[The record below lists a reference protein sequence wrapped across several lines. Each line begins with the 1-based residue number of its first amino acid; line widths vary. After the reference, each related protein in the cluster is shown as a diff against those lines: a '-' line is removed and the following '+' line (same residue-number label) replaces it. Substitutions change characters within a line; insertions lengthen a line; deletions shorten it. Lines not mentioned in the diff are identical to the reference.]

1 VTEIALVVALLFAVA
16 LLAVASRRIGIPYP
30 ILMVVAG
37 LGLGLIP
44 GLPRLELEPDLVFL
58 FFLPPILFSAAF
70 FTSIREFRRNIR
82 PISLLAIGL
91 VLATI
96 GAVALVVHGVEPQ
109 LGWAAAFALGA
120 IVSPTDAIAATAI
133 AQRLGMPRRLVTI
146 IEGESLV
153 NDATALVA
161 YRLAVV
167 AVVSGAF
174 ALDRAILSFFY
185 VVLAGVAV
193 GVVVGFAVSYV
204 IGRLHDPPVEVT
216 ISLLAPFAAYLP
228 AELIGAS
235 GVLATVTAGLIVG
248 WRAPRTLGSDT
259 RVLGSAVWQ
268 MVIFLLNGVAFILIG
283 LQLPSIVERL
293 AGPVGNEVLGI
304 TAAVI
309 VTVIAVRLIWV
320 FPATYLPRLLV
331 PGLAKRDPSP
341 PVRAVVVLG
350 WSGMRGVLS
359 LGAALALPR
368 VTDAGAPF
376 PGRDLILFV
385 TFAVIVAT
393 LVGQGLTLPWVIR
406 HSGIGDD
413 GSVSHE
419 ELHARQAAND
429 AALDRLVALTTEVPG
444 HLELIDNLR
453 GRYDHQ
459 TEHLVHD
466 HEEGL
471 VEPTQE
477 AIDHEKI
484 RRAVIDAQRI
494 AVIDLRDRGV
504 IGDEA
509 LRRVERDLDLEE
521 LRMEA

>member
-1 VTEIALVVALLFAVA
+1 MTEITLIVALLFAVA

-37 LGLGLIP
+37 LGLGLVP

-70 FTSIREFRRNIR
+70 FTSIREFRANIR

-96 GAVALVVHGVEPQ
+96 GAVALVVHGVEPE

-133 AQRLGMPRRLVTI
+133 AQRLGMPRRLVAI

-161 YRLAVV
+161 YRLALV

-174 ALDRAILSFFY
+174 AMDRAILSFFY
-185 VVLAGVAV
+185 VALAGIAV
-193 GVVVGFAVSYV
+193 GVVVGAAVSFV
-204 IGRLHDPPVEVT
+204 VGRLHDPPVEVT

-293 AGPVGNEVLGI
+293 AGPVGDEVLGI

-309 VTVIAVRLIWV
+309 VTVIAVRMIWV

-331 PGLAKRDPSP
+331 PGLAARDPSP
-341 PVRAVVVLG
+341 PARAIVVLG
-350 WSGMRGVLS
+350 WSGMRGVVS

-368 VTDAGAPF
+368 VTDAGLPF

-406 HSGIGDD
+406 HSGVGDD

-429 AALDRLVALTTEVPG
+429 AALDRLSGLVTEVPG

-466 HEEGL
+466 HEEGQ

-484 RRAVIDAQRI
+484 RRAVIDAQRV